1 MRFTESKQLAKIKI
15 IRVYPP
21 PFSETPPTSPAT
33 KHMDIN
39 TYESLKTPPTE
50 AIDIANT
57 YDTIGSLNV
66 KASSTPYESVGSPP
80 LYTYAKVDTLIKVVL
95 PSNAQPMTFSEN
107 SQQSMDSQ
115 DDIEKIVINTAYGS
129 LTGANIEADM
139 EESTE
144 KMAINTACG
153 SLMENAAY
161 SGIKSEP
168 EIIRKELIDNPL
180 YDSTQI

>member
-66 KASSTPYESVGSPP
+66 KASSTPYESVGSPL

-95 PSNAQPMTFSEN
+95 PSNAQPMTFNEN

-144 KMAINTACG
+144 KMVNTACG

-161 SGIKSEP
+161 AGIKSEP
-168 EIIRKELIDNPL
+168 EIVRKELIDNPL

>member
-1 MRFTESKQLAKIKI
+1 
-15 IRVYPP
+15 
-21 PFSETPPTSPAT
+21 
-33 KHMDIN
+33 MDIN

-57 YDTIGSLNV
+57 YDTIGSINV

-80 LYTYAKVDTLIKVVL
+80 LYAKVDTLIKVVL

-107 SQQSMDSQ
+107 SQLSMDSQ

-139 EESTE
+139 EASTE
-144 KMAINTACG
+144 KTAINTAYG

-161 SGIKSEP
+161 AGEP
-168 EIIRKELIDNPL
+168 EIVRKELIDNPL
-180 YDSTQI
+180 YDSMQI